1 MNLSTLF
8 FALGAAI
15 SVALADFFLKLSTGR
30 ISPNLVTLVYAITAT
45 AIPTIWVLW
54 EKINGASLTFTPEG
68 AFLGVLVGI
77 AFSFAVVFFSLTFST
92 GANLSIATPAIRLVA
107 IVMASGLGILI
118 LREDFTWRYG
128 LGAALTFA
136 GIYFIVTR

>member
-1 MNLSTLF
+1 LNLSTLF

-15 SVALADFFLKLSTGR
+15 SVALADFFLKLSTNR

-54 EKINGASLTFTPEG
+54 ERFNGASLKFTPEG

-77 AFSFAVVFFSLTFST
+77 AFSFAVVFFL
-92 GANLSIATPAIRLVA
+92 
-107 IVMASGLGILI
+107 
-118 LREDFTWRYG
+118 
-128 LGAALTFA
+128 
-136 GIYFIVTR
+136 